1 MKKESL
7 SVRFLYGTVPGRLA
21 LKVLTRP
28 CFSKAAGRFL
38 DSRLSRW
45 LVPLFIKKHGIDME
59 GFEET
64 YRSFNSFFTRK
75 RRAEEVD
82 ITPGHFISPCDGHL
96 SIYPISDGQA
106 YNIKHVEYRLEE
118 LLKSRKLAKRYAG
131 GTCLIFRL
139 TPQDYH
145 RYCYVSDGVVR
156 RSRAIPGKLHCVR
169 PIACGSVPVYA
180 ENSREY
186 TELKTQRFGNLIQM
200 EIGALLVGKICNY
213 PRDGQVFQGEEKG
226 YFEFGG
232 STILLL
238 VEKGK
243 LELSSKAA
251 GLSGTGMETRVRLGE
266 LVGVC
271 PDKA

>member
-118 LLKSRKLAKRYAG
+118 LLKSRKLVKRYAG

-271 PDKA
+271 PNKD